1 MHSSSSIPSTATTT
15 GWRFSLPDARA
26 SLHPQTMPATFFVLR
41 HFLMYMPS
49 PPCSN
54 ITPKSGATTQV
65 VSLFIHMQYYNDI
78 KPDTSFYPVLKKSA
92 GKASRLL
99 HAHLLK
105 LGHCHDHRVRN
116 AIMGIYAKYGCIELA
131 RKLFD
136 EMPDR
141 TTADW
146 NVIISGCWKC
156 GDEEEARY
164 SLSGAAQETLRLFND
179 MLSSGNEPD
188 QTTWVTVLSSCSSL
202 GEPCLAKSIVRKLDK
217 LNFRSNYFFKT
228 ALLNMHTKC
237 GNLEVAQKIFEQLG
251 VYKNSV
257 TWNAMISAYARVVDL
272 SLARDLFNKIPERN
286 TVSWNSMI
294 AGYA

>member
-1 MHSSSSIPSTATTT
+1 MRNSETA
-15 GWRFSLPDARA
+15 RMYFDK
-26 SLHPQTMPATFFVLR
+26 MPER
-41 HFLMYMPS
+41 S
-49 PPCSN
+49 
-54 ITPKSGATTQV
+54 V
-65 VSLFIHMQYYNDI
+65 VSW
-78 KPDTSFYPVLKKSA
+78 
-92 GKASRLL
+92 
-99 HAHLLK
+99 
-105 LGHCHDHRVRN
+105 N
-116 AIMGIYAKYGCIELA
+116 AML
-131 RKLFD
+131 
-136 EMPDR
+136 
-141 TTADW
+141 
-146 NVIISGCWKC
+146 SG
-156 GDEEEARY
+156 Y